1 MKIDRRSFLSFVLGG
16 AAGTALSPLPWK
28 LTDDFAIWSQNWPW
42 TPVPPNGEASY
53 VNSTCTLCPGGCG
66 ITVRKIDERVVKIEG
81 LKGHPVN
88 DGGIC
93 ELGTAGTQ
101 LLYSPT
107 RVKTPL
113 KKVNGKWRSI
123 SWQDAL
129 AEVAEK
135 LGQLRANG
143 LSHSV
148 VCISDSDR
156 GTVAELWNRFLQVYG
171 SPNFIR
177 TPSIQ
182 DNYEQALYLTQG
194 VRARAGFDL
203 ENADFILSFGSG
215 LIEGW
220 QSPVYMFRAKS
231 ALVEKKGRMAQIEP
245 RLSKTAAKSSQWL
258 PINPGTEGALALGL
272 CHVIVKER
280 LYHQDFVENYSSG
293 FSERKKM
300 LFDAYPPQLV
310 AKITGLSPAEI
321 TALAREFARARKPVA
336 ICGRG
341 KGQVPGGLQEFLAV
355 HMLNALV
362 GNIGK
367 PGGIQAV
374 PEPDYIDWP
383 EPEIDQTAAR
393 GRQHARLDGAGG
405 RDYPHAR
412 YLLNRLPEVVNSSQQ
427 SPVQVLLIHEANPA
441 YSLQDSQAMIKAL
454 EKIPLVVSFSSYMDE
469 TTVHADL
476 ILPNHIYLE
485 RLEDVP
491 AAAGFP
497 RPIISVTRPVVEPL
511 YNTRHVGDVIIQ
523 LAKAMGGA
531 VGKAFPWEN
540 FEDCFGQTFG
550 DRMEVLVEQGFLED
564 TDFSA
569 RPWADAFETDS
580 SRFEFAGSQ
589 INALPAYNPVTAP
602 GDESFYPLLLVPFD
616 SMRLASGYIGSPP
629 FLIKALEATILKG
642 NEILVE
648 INPATAAKY
657 GLKDGG
663 RATLSTPRGKAPVK
677 IHLFEGIMPG
687 VIAIARGL
695 GHTAYGKFLAHKGA
709 NYNALSAPVEDPAT
723 GLDAAWGIRAKLS
736 KA

>member
-1 MKIDRRSFLSFVLGG
+1 MKIDRRSFLSFVIGG

-28 LTDDFAIWSQNWPW
+28 LTDDLAIWTQNWPW
-42 TPVPPNGEASY
+42 TPVPPDGQATY

-107 RVKTPL
+107 RVKSPL
-113 KKVNGKWRSI
+113 KKINGKWRSI
-123 SWQDAL
+123 SWNEAL
-129 AEVAEK
+129 AEISKK
-135 LGQLRANG
+135 LGQLRSSG

-148 VCISDSDR
+148 ACISDSDR

-182 DNYEQALYLTQG
+182 DNYEQVLYLTQG
-194 VRARAGFDL
+194 VRAMPAFDL
-203 ENADFILSFGSG
+203 KNSDFILSFGSG

-231 ALVEKKGRMAQIEP
+231 ALVEKNGTMKQVEP
-245 RLSKTAAKSSQWL
+245 RLSKTAAKSSQWI
-258 PINPGTEGALALGL
+258 PIKPGTEGALALGL
-272 CHVIVKER
+272 CHVIIKER
-280 LYHQDFVENYSSG
+280 LYHQDFVENYSAG

-300 LFDAYPPQLV
+300 VFDAYPPSLV
-310 AKITGLSPAEI
+310 SKITGIDAAAV
-321 TALAREFARARKPVA
+321 TALAREFARARNPIA
-336 ICGRG
+336 IGGRG
-341 KGQVPGGLQEFLAV
+341 KGNVPGGLQEFLAV

-367 PGGIQAV
+367 PGGIQAI

-383 EPEIDQTAAR
+383 EPEIDSIASR
-393 GRQHARLDGAGG
+393 GLQHARLDGAGSK
-405 RDYPHAR
+405 DYPHAR
-412 YLLNRLPEVVNSSQQ
+412 YLLNRLPEVIKSGQQ
-427 SPVQVLLIHEANPA
+427 SPVQVLFICEANPA
-441 YSLQDSQAMIKAL
+441 YSMPGSQAMIEVL
-454 EKIPLVVSFSSYMDE
+454 EKTPLVVSFSSFMDE
-469 TTVHADL
+469 TAAHADL

-497 RPIISVTRPVVEPL
+497 RPIISITRPVIEPL

-523 LAKAMGGA
+523 LAKAVGGA
-531 VGKAFPWEN
+531 VGNAFPWDNYEA
-540 FEDCFGQTFG
+540 CLGQTLG
-550 DRMEVLVEQGFLED
+550 RRMDVMAEHGFWED
-564 TDFSA
+564 SDFSA
-569 RPWADAFETDS
+569 KRWADAFETDS
-580 SRFEFAGSQ
+580 SKFEFAGSQ
-589 INALPAYNPVTAP
+589 INTLPAYNPVTAP
-602 GDESFYPLLLVPFD
+602 GDESFYPLELVPFD
-616 SMRLASGYIGSPP
+616 SMRLANGYIGSPP
-629 FLIKALEATILKG
+629 FMVKALEASILKG
-642 NEILVE
+642 NEVLVE
-648 INPATAAKY
+648 VNPATAAKY
-657 GLKDGG
+657 GLKDGSQ
-663 RATLSTPRGKAPVK
+663 ATLSTPRGKTTVK
-677 IHLFEGIMPG
+677 VYLFDGIMPG

-695 GHTAYGKFLAHKGA
+695 GHTAYDKFLAHKGA
-709 NYNALSAPVEDPAT
+709 NYNALSAVVEDPAT

>member
-1 MKIDRRSFLSFVLGG
+1 MKIDRRSFLSFVIGG

-28 LTDDFAIWSQNWPW
+28 LIDDSAIWSQNWPW
-42 TPVPPNGEASY
+42 TPVPEKGEATY
-53 VNSTCTLCPGGCG
+53 VNSACTLCPGGCG
-66 ITVRKIDERVVKIEG
+66 ITVRKIGDRVVKIEG
-81 LKGHPVN
+81 MKGHPVN

-113 KKVNGKWRSI
+113 KKVNGKWRRI
-123 SWQDAL
+123 SWEDAL
-129 AEVAEK
+129 AEIAEK
-135 LGQLRANG
+135 LGQLRSNG

-148 VCISDSDR
+148 ACISDTDR
-156 GTVAELWNRFLQVYG
+156 GTVAELWNRFLRVYG

-182 DNYEQALYLTQG
+182 DNYEQALYMTQG
-194 VRARAGFDL
+194 VRAMPGFDL
-203 ENADFILSFGSG
+203 KNADFILSFGSG

-231 ALVEKKGRMAQIEP
+231 ALVEKNGKMKQVEP

-258 PINPGTEGALALGL
+258 PITPGTEGALALGL
-272 CHVIVKER
+272 CHVIIKER
-280 LYHQDFVENYSSG
+280 LYHRDFVENYSAG
-293 FSERKKM
+293 LTDRKRM
-300 LFDAYPPQLV
+300 VFDAYPPELV
-310 AKITGLSPAEI
+310 SKMTGIDAGII
-321 TALAREFARARKPVA
+321 TALAREFARARKPIA

-362 GNIGK
+362 GNIGQ

-374 PEPDYIDWP
+374 AEPDYINWP
-383 EPEIDQTAAR
+383 EPEMDEVAA
-393 GRQHARLDGAGG
+393 GGFQHARLDGAGG
-405 RDYPHAR
+405 TDYPHAR
-412 YLLNRLPEVVNSSQQ
+412 YLLNRLPEVIKSSQQ
-427 SPVQVLLIHEANPA
+427 SPVQMLFICEANPA
-441 YSLQDSQAMIKAL
+441 YSAQDSQSMIEAL
-454 EKIPLVVSFSSYMDE
+454 EKIPLVVSFSSFMDE
-469 TTVHADL
+469 TAVHADL

-497 RPIISVTRPVVEPL
+497 RPIISFTWPVIEPL

-531 VGKAFPWEN
+531 VGNAFAWDSYEA
-540 FEDCFGQTFG
+540 CLGQTLG
-550 DRMEVLVEQGFLED
+550 DRWDVLVEQGFWEN
-564 TDFSA
+564 TDFSQG
-569 RPWADAFETDS
+569 RWADAFETDS
-580 SRFEFAGSQ
+580 SKFEFAGSQ
-589 INALPAYNPVTAP
+589 INALPAYNPVSPP
-602 GDESFYPLLLVPFD
+602 GDESFYPLVLVPYD

-642 NEILVE
+642 NDVLVE
-648 INPATAAKY
+648 VNPATAAKY
-657 GLKDGG
+657 GLKDG
-663 RATLSTPRGKAPVK
+663 RQTTLSTPRGKAVVK
-677 IHLFEGIMPG
+677 VHVFDGIMPG

-695 GHTAYGKFLAHKGA
+695 GHTAYDKFLAHKGA
-709 NYNALSAPVEDPAT
+709 SYNALSAVVEDPAT
-723 GLDAAWGIRAKLS
+723 GLDAAWGIRAKLG